1 MGKHLGV
8 NWRCEKCK
16 RQEKENIQ
24 KIIQMEQEK
33 ETTEKENIEQKEK
46 NKEEIKDK
54 ENQIKEKDT
63 QIEEMK
69 KAGSE
74 IMVDL
79 NKTREQLEI
88 QRTQSST
95 LNVELENIK
104 EKIENERIESYQTIS
119 GLENQIASKHAGM
132 NELLKEIEE
141 KTNEVIE
148 CKNKINEMIET
159 EKTKM
164 TIVKATN
171 SSEQTELNG
180 ENEALK
186 NNIRRLETQIEKM
199 KSSLEEKER
208 KLGNL
213 ANNYL
218 RKEET
223 ERINKEKYD
232 SLTIENNQLKKRLE
246 IKEISNNGNIDRIHE
261 LVEENLKYKN
271 TEKEQKIETE
281 KLKKNQEEKSEKIKE
296 LEKEIL
302 DERENIISKIREGT
316 SGLENQIASKHA

>member
-1 MGKHLGV
+1 M
-8 NWRCEKCK
+8 
-16 RQEKENIQ
+16 
-24 KIIQMEQEK
+24 
-33 ETTEKENIEQKEK
+33 
-46 NKEEIKDK
+46 
-54 ENQIKEKDT
+54 
-63 QIEEMK
+63 
-69 KAGSE
+69 
-74 IMVDL
+74 MVEL
-79 NKTREQLEI
+79 SKTREQLDI
-88 QRTQSST
+88 QRTQNSAH
-95 LNVELENIK
+95 NVELENVK
-104 EKIENERIESYQTIS
+104 EKLEYERIEYNQIIS
-119 GLENQIASKHAGM
+119 GLENQIVSKQAGM

-213 ANNYL
+213 ENNYL

-223 ERINKEKYD
+223 ERINKEKCD
-232 SLTIENNQLKKRLE
+232 SLTKENNQLKKRIE
-246 IKEISNNGNIDRIHE
+246 IKEISNNGHIDRIHE
-261 LVEENLKYKN
+261 LVEENQKYKN
-271 TEKEQKIETE
+271 IGKEQKIEIE
-281 KLKKNQEEKSEKIKE
+281 KLKKTKKNYQKK
-296 LEKEIL
+296 
-302 DERENIISKIREGT
+302 
-316 SGLENQIASKHA
+316 